1 MDKYKFVSNK
11 KTTGY
16 GMRTKI
22 ANAIIYVILT
32 VLSIIW
38 LFPLVWLIL
47 QSFREEPGAYTP
59 YILPKGYTLN
69 NYIKL
74 FTETKLFNYPRWFMN
89 TFVVAIFSCIVSTLL
104 VLGTSYTFSR
114 LRFKARKPMM
124 NVALI
129 LGMFPGFMSMIAVYH
144 ILKSFGLQQSLVSLV
159 IVYSGGSALGYY
171 ISKGF
176 FDTIP
181 KALDEAAIID
191 GATKSQVFWKITLP
205 LSKPIITYTVL
216 TSFIGPWVDFI
227 FVSVIMKD
235 NYQNYTIALGLYQM
249 ITRENIYNYFTQF
262 CAGAVIIA
270 IPITILFIMMQK
282 YYVEGVTGGS
292 VKG

>member
-1 MDKYKFVSNK
+1 MIDKNKSNK
-11 KTTGY
+11 NIKTGY

-32 VLSIIW
+32 VLALIW
-38 LFPLVWLIL
+38 IFPLVWLIL
-47 QSFREEPGAYTP
+47 QSFRAEKGAYTT
-59 YILPKGYTLN
+59 YILPKNYTFN

-74 FTETKLFNYPRWFMN
+74 FTETDLFNYPRWFMN
-89 TFVVAIFSCIVSTLL
+89 TLVVAIFTCILSTLMI
-104 VLGTSYTFSR
+104 LGTSYTFSR
-114 LRFKARKPMM
+114 LRFKSRKPMM

-129 LGMFPGFMSMIAVYH
+129 LGMFPGFMSMTAVYH
-144 ILKSFGLQQSLVSLV
+144 IIKSLQLDQSLIALV
-159 IVYSGGSALGYY
+159 IVYSGGSALGFM

-181 KALDEAAIID
+181 KALDEAATID
-191 GATKSQVFWKITLP
+191 GATKSQIFWKITLP

-216 TSFIGPWVDFI
+216 TSFLAPWVDFI

-249 ITRENIYNYFTQF
+249 LTRENVNAYFTQF
-262 CAGAVIIA
+262 CAGAVLVA
-270 IPITILFIMMQK
+270 IPITILFIYMQK
-282 YYVEGVTGGS
+282 YYVEGITGGS

>member
-216 TSFIGPWVDFI
+216 TSFIGPCR
-227 FVSVIMKD
+227 
-235 NYQNYTIALGLYQM
+235 LY
-249 ITRENIYNYFTQF
+249 I
-262 CAGAVIIA
+262 C
-270 IPITILFIMMQK
+270 
-282 YYVEGVTGGS
+282 
-292 VKG
+292 